1 MAHAPT
7 NAPSS
12 GRTHGKNAFF
22 FIIVTV
28 FIDMMAFAVIMP
40 VLPKLIA
47 GLLNGDAALDLA
59 VAAHDAGDKL
69 PLENMLAAAA
79 PWSGFISTVYAVI
92 NFLAQPILGNLS
104 DRFGRRPVLLASMAM
119 LAVDFLIMGLAHS
132 IWLLF
137 LGRFLSGLS
146 AATHSTA
153 AAYIA
158 DVTEPDQRGR
168 AFGMLG
174 AAFGLGFILGP
185 AIGGFI
191 GQIDP
196 RAPFFAAAGLAA
208 INFLYGM
215 FVLPES
221 LDHEHRRK
229 FDWKRANA
237 LGTFRHF
244 AKLPHLAWFL
254 VAMGFFN
261 FAHWVYPATFNFF
274 GSVRY
279 GWNEGMIGLA
289 LAVVGVGS
297 AIVQGGLVGPVIK
310 KFGPTR
316 VAIFGFVGTVLTFA
330 AYALATEGWMIFVII
345 PLGAL
350 TGILGPAM
358 NQIMTARVA
367 RNAQGEL
374 QGALAS
380 VTALANM
387 TSPLIMT
394 QTFSHFSKPPYNFA
408 GASFVLAAVMAAL
421 SIPFLLKGLAS
432 VPKAA
437 DLAEKPEEAV
447 PEPSHAI
454 DGAAAKATT

>member
-1 MAHAPT
+1 VAQTDTPASPGT
-7 NAPSS
+7 
-12 GRTHGKNAFF
+12 RRHGKNAFF

-40 VLPKLIA
+40 VLPNLVA
-47 GLLNGDAALDLA
+47 GLLNGEAALNA
-59 VAAHDAGDKL
+59 AIVAHDAGDLK
-69 PLENMLAAAA
+69 PLETMLAAAA
-79 PWSGFISTVYAVI
+79 PWSGWISTVYAVI

-119 LAVDFLIMGLAHS
+119 LAIDFLIMGAAHS

-158 DVTEPDQRGR
+158 DVTEPEQRGQ
-168 AFGMLG
+168 AYGMLG

-185 AIGGFI
+185 AIGGFL
-191 GQIDP
+191 GQFDP
-196 RAPFFAAAGLAA
+196 RAPFFAAAALAA
-208 INFLYGM
+208 LNFLYGV

-221 LDHEHRRK
+221 LDREHRRA

-237 LGTFRHF
+237 LGAFRHF
-244 AKLPHLAWFL
+244 SKLPHLAWFML
-254 VAMGFFN
+254 ALGFFN
-261 FAHWVYPATFNFF
+261 FAHWVYPATFNYF

-279 GWNEGMIGLA
+279 GWDPGMIGLA

-297 AIVQGGLVGPVIK
+297 AIVQGALVGPIIK
-310 KFGPTR
+310 KFGATR
-316 VAIFGFVGTVLTFA
+316 VTIFGFVGTVAVFL
-330 AYALATEGWMIFVII
+330 AYAFATEGWMVFVII
-345 PLGAL
+345 IFGAF
-350 TGILGPAM
+350 TGVLGPAL

-374 QGALAS
+374 QGAMAS

-394 QTFSHFSKPPYNFA
+394 QTFFHFSQPPWNFA
-408 GASFVLAAVMAAL
+408 GAAFVLAALMAAL
-421 SIPFLLKGLAS
+421 SLIPLAKGLRSA
-432 VPKAA
+432 PRI
-437 DLAEKPEEAV
+437 EETGGPPPPEDGHA
-447 PEPSHAI
+447 PAGEP
-454 DGAAAKATT
+454 AAAAAT